1 MTDQIR
7 KQIFLK
13 ASRER
18 VWRAIGDAAEFGK
31 WFGIRFDAP
40 FVQGGR
46 LTGRIVPTI
55 ADPEVARLQKP
66 HEGKKCDITIER
78 IQPLHVLSFRW
89 HPYDI
94 DPNVDHSTEPTT
106 LVEFVLE
113 DKPGGTL
120 LTITESGFESIPIE
134 RRAQAFKA
142 NAGGWEHQTKLIQKY
157 LQMMAA

>member
-1 MTDQIR
+1 
-7 KQIFLK
+7 LK
-13 ASRER
+13 
-18 VWRAIGDAAEFGK
+18 
-31 WFGIRFDAP
+31 
-40 FVQGGR
+40 
-46 LTGRIVPTI
+46 
-55 ADPEVARLQKP
+55 
-66 HEGKKCDITIER
+66 
-78 IQPLHVLSFRW
+78 
-89 HPYDI
+89 
-94 DPNVDHSTEPTT
+94 EPTT